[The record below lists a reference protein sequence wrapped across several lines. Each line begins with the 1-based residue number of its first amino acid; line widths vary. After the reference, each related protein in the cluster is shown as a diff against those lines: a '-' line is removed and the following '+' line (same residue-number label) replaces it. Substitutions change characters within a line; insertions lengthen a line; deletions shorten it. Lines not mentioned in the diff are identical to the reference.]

1 MTSSRSKESI
11 QLLQPSMRSSIRSS
25 AGPSSRSMGKIG
37 GMSLYI
43 KNIITKKISVPI
55 KYIGT
60 NIAYVIEKILN
71 DNFEGKCS
79 IEGYVK
85 RGSTK
90 IITFSSGTIMG
101 NIAIF
106 TVVFEY
112 MVCNPPQGMRISCAV
127 KNVTNAGIL
136 AHTDDSEYSPLNIF
150 IARDHHYN
158 IPYFSELKEG
168 DIIMIRVIGQ
178 RFELND
184 PYVSVIGELELERD
198 REPRDSVRREIE
210 KSQKK
215 GAPLS
220 VILEEPSNLLGEFS
234 TSKKLEEVGE
244 AEGAQGAEEVEQAQQ
259 AEGPIVASESESE
272 YESESEGEEEGKVE
286 KKEPEEKEKTL
297 EEE

>member
-1 MTSSRSKESI
+1 MTSAFSKDSMK
-11 QLLQPSMRSSIRSS
+11 LLQPSTRFSARSSN
-25 AGPSSRSMGKIG
+25 RSMSKIG

-43 KNIITKKISVPI
+43 KNIIAKKISVPI

-90 IITFSSGTIMG
+90 IITFSSGTVVG

-127 KNVTNAGIL
+127 KNITNAGIL
-136 AHTDDSEYSPLNIF
+136 AHIDESEYSPLNIF

-184 PYVSVIGELELERD
+184 TYVSVIGELELEYN
-198 REPRDSVRREIE
+198 REPRNSIRREIE
-210 KSQKK
+210 KSQKI

-234 TSKKLEEVGE
+234 INKKSEESAESDEDEGSEGEKNIVEPEEPEEPAEPEELKESKELEETEEPEVEKKLEEE
-244 AEGAQGAEEVEQAQQ
+244 
-259 AEGPIVASESESE
+259 
-272 YESESEGEEEGKVE
+272 
-286 KKEPEEKEKTL
+286 
-297 EEE
+297 